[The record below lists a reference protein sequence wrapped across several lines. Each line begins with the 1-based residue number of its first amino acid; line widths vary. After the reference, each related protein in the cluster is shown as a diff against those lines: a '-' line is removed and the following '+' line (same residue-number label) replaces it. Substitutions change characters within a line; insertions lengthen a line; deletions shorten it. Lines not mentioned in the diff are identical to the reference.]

1 MQIDKIIKREV
12 ISLVISLILILLMFI
27 GVSYSSFLTVDES
40 EESNVITMGDLDFK
54 FCTDTTCD
62 SSISNYGQKIGF
74 ETVDGVST
82 PASIYPYET
91 TSEALQTEPY
101 IFNIKN
107 TGTLDMYIKIMLK
120 DDDSFTPSSSYE
132 EYTKLSEVY
141 ANNLQVGISK
151 CDNGVINRDNVIIS
165 SYGSLTD
172 NEILSNQLLLQG
184 TSNTYC
190 LWTWLDN
197 KTPNDVQKTYFVADI
212 SASGEYL
219 PSNYRTKLCTDN
231 EASTCMKT
239 NYSLYAMNAIVK
251 ESTGNQNYNTIEYR
265 YQGIAPHNYVK
276 FNNELWRIIGVF
288 EVETPTSSG
297 YTKEYRMKI
306 IRNDMLDAVVW
317 NNNASSINDYT
328 TSSIMKLLNKGS
340 YYNRAKGTSS
350 SACSTLSA
358 VTSCDYTSTGLTS
371 EAKSLIE
378 PAKWYLS
385 NVTLGKDIKA
395 TYSEERGTTV
405 SHGVKATWNGT
416 VGLMSPSDY
425 MYASVTSYT
434 SGEKNNTVAW
444 KNNNYLHETL
454 KAQWLLSSATS
465 ANNILFV
472 DLTGKLAEAA
482 GNLVPKTIRPVVY
495 LKSNVKLTGAGD
507 GTDTNPFELKAG
519 D

>member
-1 MQIDKIIKREV
+1 MQINKIIKREV
-12 ISLVISLILILLMFI
+12 ISLVISLALILLMFI

-40 EESNVITMGDLDFK
+40 EEENVITMGDLSFK

-91 TSEALQTEPY
+91 TSEALEAQPY

-107 TGTLDMYIKIMLK
+107 TGSLDMYIKIMLEE
-120 DDDSFTPSSSYE
+120 DTSFSPSTSYA
-132 EYTKLSEVY
+132 EYTKLSDLY
-141 ANNLQVGISK
+141 ANNLQIGISK

-165 SYGSLTD
+165 SYGNLTD
-172 NEILSNQLLLQG
+172 NEVLTNQLLLSG
-184 TSNTYC
+184 TSGTYC

-219 PSNYRTKLCTDN
+219 PSNYKTKLCSGN

-265 YQGIAPHNYVK
+265 YQGITPHNYVK
-276 FNNELWRIIGVF
+276 FNDELWRIIGIF
-288 EVETPTSSG
+288 EVETPTTSG

-306 IRNDMLDAVVW
+306 IRNDMIDSVVW
-317 NNNASSINDYT
+317 NTNITSINDYT
-328 TSSIMKLLNKGS
+328 TSSLKKLLNEGA
-340 YYNRAKGTSS
+340 YYNRTTASSS
-350 SACSTLSA
+350 SACSTLSS
-358 VTSCDYTSTGLTS
+358 VTSCDYSTTGLTS
-371 EAKSLIE
+371 EAKKLIE
-378 PAKWYLS
+378 PVKWYLS
-385 NVTLGKDIKA
+385 NVTLGNNLKA
-395 TYSEERGTTV
+395 TYNEERGTTV
-405 SHGVKATWNGT
+405 SQGVSATWDGE
-416 VGLMSPSDY
+416 VGLMLPSDY
-425 MYASVTSYT
+425 MYASITTYT
-434 SGEKNNTVAW
+434 SETENNKIAW
-444 KNNNYLHETL
+444 KNDNYLHETL
-454 KAQWLLSSATS
+454 KTQWLLSSATS

-495 LKSNVKLTGAGD
+495 LKSNVKLTGTGD
-507 GTDTNPFELKAG
+507 GTDTNPFELEAG